1 MWLRRFLGKAGTIT
15 FSYPKGLGVGRGG
28 GGVGVGGILKGSLSW
43 GVGRLGGREK
53 GRGLGREVFSL
64 SKPSTRKRHLI
75 QGFLREL
82 VYLNYCQ
89 KLIVLWL
96 STRVA
101 WVRVLWRT
109 GPWDCFGGTNFAPVS
124 RSFQNSLIALYQIK
138 IQYWPSSFL
147 GVLLL
152 WTETKLTP
160 TYIKAKEKERKRP
173 VYSNLDPNKLDQTRV
188 YHVIWP
194 TKTTESL

>member
-15 FSYPKGLGVGRGG
+15 FTYPKGLGVGRGG
-28 GGVGVGGILKGSLSW
+28 GGWWRKTQGKFEL
-43 GVGRLGGREK
+43 
-53 GRGLGREVFSL
+53 RGLGREVFSL

-89 KLIVLWL
+89 KLIVLCL

-109 GPWDCFGGTNFAPVS
+109 GPWGCFGGTNFAPVS
-124 RSFQNSLIALYQIK
+124 RSFQNGLIALYQIK
-138 IQYWPSSFL
+138 TGYWPSSFL

>member
-1 MWLRRFLGKAGTIT
+1 M
-15 FSYPKGLGVGRGG
+15 GG
-28 GGVGVGGILKGSLSW
+28 GGGGGGRLKGSLSW

-53 GRGLGREVFSL
+53 GRGLGREFFSL

-75 QGFLREL
+75 QGFLRVL

-89 KLIVLWL
+89 KFIVLWL

-109 GPWDCFGGTNFAPVS
+109 GPWGCFGGTNFAPVS
-124 RSFQNSLIALYQIK
+124 RSFQNGLIALYQIK
-138 IQYWPSSFL
+138 IGYWPSSFL

-173 VYSNLDPNKLDQTRV
+173 VYSDPDPNKLDQTRV